1 MNPNLTNESSNL
13 QNELCYRQKNFM
25 QERTLS
31 IKIIKVVCICIIP
44 LISSV
49 GNILIIV
56 VVHKRKELR
65 KTVNF
70 FIANMAASD
79 MIFPLINMP
88 IVLASE
94 VTGSLKWNVR
104 GMAGLI
110 LCKLTFFLQH
120 ISLAVSAQS
129 ILWIGVDR
137 FMAVVFPLKLKI
149 ISSRFRVTVIVS
161 TWIVA
166 ITINLKYLYTMKLV
180 NFDSSE
186 GKECIEDFDMTLM
199 LKVWSFVTIVT
210 IWIAPLIVT
219 TVLYC
224 AIGVTLLG
232 RHKGVQGV
240 QINQKNKWNKQA
252 IKMSISIVIVFH
264 IFVFLPVAFLTLGMT
279 GKWKSLFLNK
289 TFCLFYDLIS
299 IFIYFGI
306 CLAPMTNP
314 IICFT
319 CVESYRRALKET
331 FICRK
336 STNMKEKKKK
346 KLENEKHEQISIK
359 SIRAIKRNENNPR
372 PQKLKQTSSPFR
384 VSENGF

>member
-13 QNELCYRQKNFM
+13 QNELCHRQKNFT

-31 IKIIKVVCICIIP
+31 IKIIKVLCICTIP

-65 KTVNF
+65 KTVNL

-79 MIFPLINMP
+79 MIFPLIFMP
-88 IVLASE
+88 IIISNEA
-94 VTGSLKWNVR
+94 TDSLKWNVR

-110 LCKLTFFLQH
+110 LCKLAFFLQH

-137 FMAVVFPLKLKI
+137 FMAVVFPLKIKM
-149 ISSRFRVTVIVS
+149 ISSRFRVTAIAS

-166 ITINLKYLYTMKLV
+166 IAISLKYLYTMKLMV
-180 NFDSSE
+180 FDSSE
-186 GKECIEDFDMTLM
+186 GKVCIEDFNMTLM
-199 LKVWSFVTIVT
+199 LEVWSFVTIVIT
-210 IWIAPLIVT
+210 WIVPLTVT

-224 AIGVTLLG
+224 AIGVTLLSG
-232 RHKGVQGV
+232 RHKGVQRV
-240 QINQKNKWNKQA
+240 QINRKNKWNHQA
-252 IKMSISIVIVFH
+252 IIVFY
-264 IFVFLPVAFLTLGMT
+264 VFASLPLAFSILAIN
-279 GKWKSLFLNK
+279 GKWQSLFSNK
-289 TFCLFYDLIS
+289 TICLFYDLIS
-299 IFIYFGI
+299 VLIYFGV
-306 CLAPMTNP
+306 CFASMTNP

-319 CVESYRRALKET
+319 CVESYRRGLKET

-336 STNMKEKKKK
+336 SAIMKEKKKK
-346 KLENEKHEQISIK
+346 KPENGKQEEISIK
-359 SIRAIKRNENNPR
+359 SIRGDQE
-372 PQKLKQTSSPFR
+372 
-384 VSENGF
+384 E

>member
-1 MNPNLTNESSNL
+1 MMNPNLTNESSNL
-13 QNELCYRQKNFM
+13 QNELCYRQKNFT

-31 IKIIKVVCICIIP
+31 IKIIKVLCICTIP

-79 MIFPLINMP
+79 LIFPLIFMP
-88 IVLASE
+88 IIISNEA
-94 VTGSLKWNVR
+94 TDSLKWNVR

-110 LCKLTFFLQH
+110 LCKLAFFLQH

-137 FMAVVFPLKLKI
+137 FMAVVFPLKIKM
-149 ISSRFRVTVIVS
+149 ISSRFRVTAIAS

-166 ITINLKYLYTMKLV
+166 IAISLKYLYTMKLMA
-180 NFDSSE
+180 FDSSE
-186 GKECIEDFDMTLM
+186 GKACIEDFNMTLM
-199 LKVWSFVTIVT
+199 LEVWSFVTIVI
-210 IWIAPLIVT
+210 IWIVPLTVT

-224 AIGVTLLG
+224 VIGVTLLG
-232 RHKGVQGV
+232 RHKDVQRV
-240 QINQKNKWNKQA
+240 QINRKNKWNHQA
-252 IKMSISIVIVFH
+252 IKMSIGVVIVFY
-264 IFVFLPVAFLTLGMT
+264 VFASLPLAFSILAIN
-279 GKWKSLFLNK
+279 GKWQSLFSNK
-289 TFCLFYDLIS
+289 TICLFYDLIS
-299 IFIYFGI
+299 VLIYFGV
-306 CLAPMTNP
+306 CFASMTNP

-319 CVESYRRALKET
+319 CVESYRRGLKET

-336 STNMKEKKKK
+336 SANMKEKKKK
-346 KLENEKHEQISIK
+346 KPENGKQEEISIK
-359 SIRAIKRNENNPR
+359 SIRVIKRNENNP
-372 PQKLKQTSSPFR
+372 
-384 VSENGF
+384 